1 MKTRFLKHKF
11 YKKKYLLIPFFAVFT
26 QLNAQEVSSYVD
38 TTSIRI
44 GEQITYKINV
54 KADSLEDIDFPK
66 AKDFAPFELIN
77 EFKVD
82 TNYLNKK
89 FIISKKFALTYF
101 DSGAYYIPSQKLTL
115 LNKEVKLDSF
125 KITINPVK
133 IDTTK
138 QGLYDIKPIMKSN
151 TQIDFIFFGYILI
164 FIAVICAVL
173 YFKKQIFSF
182 FSIQK
187 LKVEYLTPYEKAVI
201 ELTKIKKLNYLS
213 DVDIKTYYSDLTFVL
228 RNFIEEKIIKN
239 ALESTTKELIQKLS
253 LLKTSKKL
261 NFSNSTLKN
270 IEDVFSRADLVKF
283 AKYEPDAQ
291 SASIDLETLSK
302 ELENIKLILPEPSN
316 EELEKNLKI
325 QENLRRK
332 RLKNR
337 NNKIITYSLLSLL
350 LVYLTASIMYGFT
363 YVNDKLFRK
372 QNLIFLESNEWV
384 NSSYGAPPITITTPE
399 VLNRNTDSLIFGLDE
414 ASAKSEFTYNN
425 LKANLNIIL
434 TNIKLPEN
442 SSSIKLQ
449 DVMIISIET
458 IEKMGVKNIITKFEK
473 FQTPNDA
480 EGLMIYG
487 SADFPTDN
495 LTQFRKYKYKMFGF
509 INSQDYKQIF
519 ISWEENDN
527 YIVEIIDRIVNSIEL
542 VKNKTSL

>member
-1 MKTRFLKHKF
+1 MKTRFLTHKF
-11 YKKKYLLIPFFAVFT
+11 YKTKYLLIPFFAVFT

-54 KADSLEDIDFPK
+54 KTDSLEDIDFPK

-151 TQIDFIFFGYILI
+151 TQIDFIFLGYILI

-213 DVDIKTYYSDLTFVL
+213 DVDIKMYYSDLTFVL

-337 NNKIITYSLLSLL
+337 NNKIIIYSLLSLL

-425 LKANLNIIL
+425 LKASLNIIL

-449 DVMIISIET
+449 DVMINSIET
-458 IEKMGVKNIITKFEK
+458 IEKIGVKNIITKFEK

-527 YIVEIIDRIVNSIEL
+527 YIVEIVDRIVNSIEL

>member
-1 MKTRFLKHKF
+1 MKTRFLTHKF
-11 YKKKYLLIPFFAVFT
+11 YKTKYLLIPFFAVFT

-213 DVDIKTYYSDLTFVL
+213 DVDIKTYYSDLTFAL

-337 NNKIITYSLLSLL
+337 NNKIIIYSLLSLL

-399 VLNRNTDSLIFGLDE
+399 VLNRNTDSFIFGLDE

-425 LKANLNIIL
+425 LKASLNIIL

-449 DVMIISIET
+449 DVMINSIET
-458 IEKMGVKNIITKFEK
+458 IEKIGVKNIITKFEK

-527 YIVEIIDRIVNSIEL
+527 YIVEIVDRIVNSVEL

>member
-1 MKTRFLKHKF
+1 MKTRFLTHIF
-11 YKKKYLLIPFFAVFT
+11 YKTKYLLIPFFAVFT

-54 KADSLEDIDFPK
+54 KTDSLEDIDFPK

-213 DVDIKTYYSDLTFVL
+213 DVDIKTYYSDLTFAL

-337 NNKIITYSLLSLL
+337 NNKIIIYSLLSLL

-399 VLNRNTDSLIFGLDE
+399 VLNRNTDSFIFGLDE

-425 LKANLNIIL
+425 LKASLNIIL

-449 DVMIISIET
+449 DVMINSIET

-527 YIVEIIDRIVNSIEL
+527 YIVEIVDRIVNSIEL

>member
-1 MKTRFLKHKF
+1 MKTRFLTHKF
-11 YKKKYLLIPFFAVFT
+11 YKTKYLLIPFFAVFT

-54 KADSLEDIDFPK
+54 KTDSLEDIDFPK

-151 TQIDFIFFGYILI
+151 TQIDFIFLGYILI

-201 ELTKIKKLNYLS
+201 GLTEIKKLNYLS
-213 DVDIKTYYSDLTFVL
+213 DVDIKMYYSDLTFVL

-337 NNKIITYSLLSLL
+337 NNKIIIYSLLSLL

-372 QNLIFLESNEWV
+372 QNLIFLESNEWI

-425 LKANLNIIL
+425 LKASLNIIL

-449 DVMIISIET
+449 DVMINSIET
-458 IEKMGVKNIITKFEK
+458 IEKIGVKNIITKFEK

-527 YIVEIIDRIVNSIEL
+527 YIVEIVDRIVNSIEL

>member
-1 MKTRFLKHKF
+1 MKTRFLTHKF
-11 YKKKYLLIPFFAVFT
+11 YKTKYLLIPFFAVFT

-201 ELTKIKKLNYLS
+201 ELTEIKKLNYLS
-213 DVDIKTYYSDLTFVL
+213 DVDIKMYYSDLTFVL

-337 NNKIITYSLLSLL
+337 NNKIIIYSLLSLL

-399 VLNRNTDSLIFGLDE
+399 VLNRNTDSFIFGLDE

-425 LKANLNIIL
+425 LKASLNIIL

-449 DVMIISIET
+449 DVMINSIET
-458 IEKMGVKNIITKFEK
+458 IEKIGVKNIITKFEK

>member
-1 MKTRFLKHKF
+1 MKTRFLTHKF
-11 YKKKYLLIPFFAVFT
+11 YKTKYLLIPFFAVFT

-164 FIAVICAVL
+164 FIAVLCAVL

-213 DVDIKTYYSDLTFVL
+213 DVDIKTYYSDLTFAL

-337 NNKIITYSLLSLL
+337 NNKIIIYSLLSLL

-399 VLNRNTDSLIFGLDE
+399 VLNRNTDSFIFGLDE

-425 LKANLNIIL
+425 LKASLNIIL

-449 DVMIISIET
+449 DVMINSIET

-527 YIVEIIDRIVNSIEL
+527 YIVEIVDRIVNSVEL

>member
-1 MKTRFLKHKF
+1 MKTRFLTHKF
-11 YKKKYLLIPFFAVFT
+11 YKTKYLLIPFFAVFT

-151 TQIDFIFFGYILI
+151 TQIDFIFLGYILI

-201 ELTKIKKLNYLS
+201 GLTEIKKLNYLS
-213 DVDIKTYYSDLTFVL
+213 DVDIKMYYSDLTFVL

-261 NFSNSTLKN
+261 NLSNSTLKN

-325 QENLRRK
+325 QENIRRK

-399 VLNRNTDSLIFGLDE
+399 VLNRNTDSFIFGLDE
-414 ASAKSEFTYNN
+414 ASTKSEFIYNN
-425 LKANLNIIL
+425 LRASLNITL
-434 TNIKLPEN
+434 TSIKLPEN
-442 SSSIKLQ
+442 STSIKLQ
-449 DVMIISIET
+449 DVMFNSIET

-527 YIVEIIDRIVNSIEL
+527 YIVEIVDRIVNSVEL

>member
-1 MKTRFLKHKF
+1 MKTRFLTHKF
-11 YKKKYLLIPFFAVFT
+11 YKTKYLLIPFFAVFT

-54 KADSLEDIDFPK
+54 KTDSLEDIDFPK

-151 TQIDFIFFGYILI
+151 TQIDFIFLGYILI

-213 DVDIKTYYSDLTFVL
+213 DVDIKTYYSDLTFAL

-337 NNKIITYSLLSLL
+337 NNKIIIYSLLSLL

-399 VLNRNTDSLIFGLDE
+399 VLNRNTDSFIFGLDE

-425 LKANLNIIL
+425 LKSSLNIIL

-449 DVMIISIET
+449 DVMINSIET

-527 YIVEIIDRIVNSIEL
+527 YIVEIVDRIVNSIEL

>member
-1 MKTRFLKHKF
+1 MKTRFLTHKF
-11 YKKKYLLIPFFAVFT
+11 YKTKYLLIPFFAVFT

-44 GEQITYKINV
+44 GEQITYKISV
-54 KADSLEDIDFPK
+54 KTDSLEDIDFPK

-151 TQIDFIFFGYILI
+151 TQIDFIFLGYILI

-201 ELTKIKKLNYLS
+201 GLTEIKKLNYLS
-213 DVDIKTYYSDLTFVL
+213 DVDIKMYYSDLTFVL

-337 NNKIITYSLLSLL
+337 NNKIIIYSLLSLL

-399 VLNRNTDSLIFGLDE
+399 VLNRNTDSFIFGLDE

-425 LKANLNIIL
+425 LKASLNIIL

-449 DVMIISIET
+449 DVMINSIET
-458 IEKMGVKNIITKFEK
+458 IEKIGVKNIITKFEK

-527 YIVEIIDRIVNSIEL
+527 YIVEIVDRIVNSIEL